1 MRVAISTLFLSAGLF
16 SVGLASGCV
25 LGEGTGQVEGPM
37 FIRQCAMRLSIG
49 ASGSQ
54 TAYSFG
60 TAADPVL
67 YAMDPSFFAAE
78 PINDF
83 PRLEPNNRLVM
94 RIQSDGSRI
103 EQADVL
109 VINVASVRDVALAL
123 NQPIEVGI
131 NTNVRATL
139 SLNQS
144 CPMPEVLPT
153 LEGTL
158 TFSQFGDASLG
169 RVPEDFRIGLE
180 DRLQATFDF
189 NLVDV
194 RAASI
199 GGLGNVPI
207 APAVGGR
214 LTGNFDFVVR
224 QGQRA
229 QSYP

>member
-1 MRVAISTLFLSAGLF
+1 MRVASSTCFLSAGLLLL
-16 SVGLASGCV
+16 GLASGCV
-25 LGEGTGQVEGPM
+25 LGEGTGQVEGSM
-37 FIRQCAMRLSIG
+37 FIRQCAMRNSIG
-49 ASGSQ
+49 ASGMQ

-60 TAADPVL
+60 TAEDPVL
-67 YAMDPSFFAAE
+67 YAMDPDFFAAE

-83 PRLEPNNRLVM
+83 PRLVPRNRLIM
-94 RIQSDGSRI
+94 RVQSDGSRV

-109 VINVASVRDVALAL
+109 VINVASVREVAVAL

-131 NTNVRATL
+131 NTNLRATL

-158 TFSQFGDASLG
+158 TFSHFGQASLG
-169 RVPEDFRIGLE
+169 RVPENFTIGLE
-180 DRLQATFDF
+180 DRLAATFDF
-189 NLVDV
+189 NVVDV

-199 GGLGNVPI
+199 GGLGNVPFE
-207 APAVGGR
+207 PAVGGR